1 MQPCVA
7 HLLLS
12 LKMGR
17 MMMRSDPAFI
27 TLQREDL
34 FMNSMDNE
42 RSNRFG

>member
-1 MQPCVA
+1 MQACVA